1 MNCDK
6 NWCISNIVYTSLS
19 GLLFLISSY
28 QTILYFKSKRYST
41 KRLKTIIVTT
51 NILTLLMTLH
61 FLLSN
66 IKYITIFVLMEF
78 CLYLYF
84 CLIAMFYV
92 KQASSYLED
101 SSFLIKTVKNFLFMI
116 LCLLVVLFVYFLVI
130 VSLKT
135 MNYTDCT
142 SIE

>member
-1 MNCDK
+1 
-6 NWCISNIVYTSLS
+6 
-19 GLLFLISSY
+19 
-28 QTILYFKSKRYST
+28 
-41 KRLKTIIVTT
+41 
-51 NILTLLMTLH
+51 MTLH